1 MHRYH
6 LIEIGQRI
14 FFNGNNRPVV
24 TCVVHQNSY
33 RTKFFTRRVDDPP
46 AVVFDGDVR
55 GCECDWSAGIRNLR
69 RCGSKLIMRTR
80 TQKNWSAFFCKEQC
94 KGAANTAA

>member
-1 MHRYH
+1 MLVHFWQYQLRQEKSGAKMHRYH

-46 AVVFDGDVR
+46 AF
-55 GCECDWSAGIRNLR
+55 EISAAVEA
-69 RCGSKLIMRTR
+69 S
-80 TQKNWSAFFCKEQC
+80 
-94 KGAANTAA
+94 